1 MKTALVLS
9 GGGSRGAY
17 EIGVWQA
24 LCELDV
30 KPSIV
35 TGTSVGAL
43 NGAVIAQGDLEKAR
57 RLWQEL
63 ETSRVFD
70 DVPLDETLPPRRKWL
85 AALRLFGRAA
95 ATKGG
100 VGTKALEHLL
110 ISFLNE
116 QTVRQSPVDFGF
128 VTVRIDDM
136 KPCRFWRED
145 IPSGRLAEHLIASC
159 ALFPAIRPKTIDGRK
174 YIDGGYYDNMP
185 IRMAI
190 DRGAERVI
198 AVDMNAIGITR
209 WEKEFDQYDI
219 QTIRCYWN
227 LGSILLFDPN
237 ATRQNMRLGY
247 LDTMRAFSVF
257 DGCAFAFVKG
267 SLQELVRRHYKD
279 FYTHSAL
286 LGMESTGQTFLDSV
300 ALRAIEKRCSR
311 RGMKAPGVR
320 SYALDGMECAGELF
334 NLDPVILYTPEH
346 WRETLTQ
353 ALSDISVPE
362 QLELNAKALEL
373 LDRRVRTVFLAKRMR
388 ETITQQKKLN
398 LLPIAAVLPDEFSA
412 ALYLVTSKLV

>member
-1 MKTALVLS
+1 MVLS

-24 LCELDV
+24 LSELDV

-43 NGAVIAQGDLEKAR
+43 NGAVIAQGDLEQAR

-85 AALRLFGRAA
+85 AALRLFSRAA

-110 ISFLNE
+110 LSFLDE
-116 QTVRQSPVDFGF
+116 QAVRQSPVDFGF
-128 VTVRIDDM
+128 VTVRMDGM
-136 KPCRFWRED
+136 KPCQFWRED
-145 IPSGRLAEHLIASC
+145 IPPGRLTEHLIASC
-159 ALFPAIRPKTIDGRK
+159 ALFPAIRPQTIDGKK

-198 AVDMNAIGITR
+198 AVNMNAIGITR
-209 WEKEFDQYDI
+209 WEKEFDQYEI

-227 LGSILLFDPN
+227 LGSILLFDPTS
-237 ATRQNMRLGY
+237 TRQNVRLGY
-247 LDTMRAFSVF
+247 LDTMRTFGVF

-267 SLQELVRRHYKD
+267 SLSELARRYYRD
-279 FYTHSAL
+279 FYAHSAL
-286 LGMESTGQTFLDSV
+286 LGMESTGQSFLDSV
-300 ALRAIEKRCSR
+300 ALHAIEKRCLR
-311 RGMKAPGVR
+311 RGMKTPSIRA
-320 SYALDGMECAGELF
+320 YALDGMECAGELF
-334 NLDPVILYTPEH
+334 DLDPVILYTPNH
-346 WRETLTQ
+346 WREKLTQ
-353 ALSDISVPE
+353 ALLDISVPE
-362 QLELNAKALEL
+362 QPEFSAKTLEL
-373 LDRRVRTVFLAKRMR
+373 LDRRVRTVFLAKRMQ
-388 ETITQQKKLN
+388 EAIVQQKKLN

-412 ALYLVTSKLV
+412 ALYLVTSKIL

>member
-24 LCELDV
+24 LSELDV
-30 KPSIV
+30 KLSIV

-43 NGAVIAQGDLEKAR
+43 NGAVIAQGDLEQAR

-63 ETSRVFD
+63 ETSRVF

-100 VGTKALEHLL
+100 VDTKALEHLL
-110 ISFLNE
+110 LAFLKE
-116 QTVRQSPVDFGF
+116 QAIRQSPIDFGF
-128 VTVRIDDM
+128 VTVRVDDM

-145 IPSGRLAEHLIASC
+145 IPEGRLAEHLIASC
-159 ALFPAIRPKTIDGRK
+159 ALFPAIRPQTIDGKK

-190 DRGAERVI
+190 DRGADRII
-198 AVDMNAIGITR
+198 AVDMEAIGIVR
-209 WEKEFDQYDI
+209 WEKEFENYDI
-219 QTIRCYWN
+219 QTIRSYWN
-227 LGSILLFDPN
+227 LGSILLFDPHS
-237 ATRQNMRLGY
+237 ARQNMRLAY
-247 LDTMRAFSVF
+247 LDTMRAFGVF

-267 SLQELVRRHYKD
+267 TLAELVRQYYRD
-279 FYTHSAL
+279 FYAHSAL

-300 ALRAIEKRCSR
+300 ALRAIEKRCLR
-311 RGMKAPGVR
+311 RHMKTLNVR

-334 NLDPVILYTPEH
+334 DLDPCVLYTPAH
-346 WRETLTQ
+346 WQEKLTQ
-353 ALSDISVPE
+353 SLSDISVPE
-362 QLELNAKALEL
+362 QAEYSAKTLEL

-388 ETITQQKKLN
+388 EAIVQQKKLN
-398 LLPIAAVLPDEFSA
+398 LLPVAAVLPDEFSA
-412 ALYLVTSKLV
+412 ALYLVTSKML